1 MFFYFA
7 ILPFCPFAKSICF
20 QKAFPNF
27 NYGNNSSLA
36 FTQVY
41 SILLKCKVREAVRR
55 KKAEHILKVKKE
67 VGEGE
72 YIRTLKISWWYSL
85 IQQKW
90 KKANVT
96 EKISE
101 NFPMLCFICHI
112 GKPREKF

>member
-1 MFFYFA
+1 MCFYFP

-27 NYGNNSSLA
+27 NYGNNTSLA

-41 SILLKCKVREAVRR
+41 SIVLKF
-55 KKAEHILKVKKE
+55 KAKVKKE
-67 VGEGE
+67 VDGPGEF
-72 YIRTLKISWWYSL
+72 IRTLKISWWYSL

-101 NFPMLCFICHI
+101 NFPMLFFICHI